1 VEGKVDVNTPNKF
14 DMADHSGLLFWCNHE
29 TTSFRILSSCCAWR
43 RSSLVVPSN
52 QLVAIALNIEQEF
65 DMVMLMGC
73 QDDHVQIASTVTK
86 WKEKLM

>member
-1 VEGKVDVNTPNKF
+1 MKV
-14 DMADHSGLLFWCNHE
+14 SGSYLPAVLRE
-29 TTSFRILSSCCAWR
+29 
-43 RSSLVVPSN
+43 
-52 QLVAIALNIEQEF
+52 QLNIEREF